1 MENREEHAILMRR
14 ATYASV
20 AVALCLIIFKILAF
34 LVTGSV
40 ALLSSLVD
48 SLLDCLASILNL
60 FAVRQSLVPADDEH
74 RFGHG
79 KAEPLAGLGQAAFIT
94 GSSIFLVLESI
105 NRIVNPKV
113 VVQGE
118 IGLLVMLFSLVA
130 TIALVTYQSYV
141 ARKTGSVA
149 IKADSIHYFSDIALN
164 TGVIIALLLT
174 TYVGWE
180 LADPVIALLI
190 ALYIVSSAWKIIK
203 QSLDQ
208 LMDRELL
215 PEQRQVI
222 IDLLESQTAIAGYHD
237 LRTRTSGTD
246 VFIQLHLDIDGSISL
261 GQAHAIASEVESSLR
276 TRFPTADI
284 LIHQDPV
291 DRD

>member
-1 MENREEHAILMRR
+1 MENREEHAVLMRR

-20 AVALCLIIFKILAF
+20 AVALCLIIFKMLAF
-34 LVTGSV
+34 LATDSV

-113 VVQGE
+113 VEQGE

-261 GQAHAIASEVESSLR
+261 GKAHAIASEVESSLR

>member
-113 VVQGE
+113 VEQGE

>member
-1 MENREEHAILMRR
+1 MENREEHAVLMRR

-20 AVALCLIIFKILAF
+20 AVALCLIIFKMLAF
-34 LVTGSV
+34 LVTDSV

-113 VVQGE
+113 VEQGE

-261 GQAHAIASEVESSLR
+261 GKAHAIASEVESSLR

>member
-1 MENREEHAILMRR
+1 MRR

-48 SLLDCLASILNL
+48 SVLDCLASIINL
-60 FAVRQSLVPADDEH
+60 LAVRQSLVPADDEH

-105 NRIVNPKV
+105 NRMVHPKV
-113 VVQGE
+113 VEQGE
-118 IGLLVMLFSLVA
+118 IGLLVMLFSLAA
-130 TIALVTYQSYV
+130 TIALVAYQSYV
-141 ARKTGSVA
+141 VRQTGSVA
-149 IKADSIHYFSDIALN
+149 IRADSIHYFSDIALN
-164 TGVIIALLLT
+164 IGVIIALLLT
-174 TYVGWE
+174 TYAGWG
-180 LADPVIALLI
+180 LADPIIALLI

-208 LMDRELL
+208 LMDRELPL
-215 PEQRQVI
+215 EQRQVI
-222 IDLLESQTAIAGYHD
+222 IDLLDSQTAIAGYHD

-261 GQAHAIASEVESSLR
+261 TEAHAIAGEVESSLR

-291 DRD
+291 DRE

>member
-1 MENREEHAILMRR
+1 M
-14 ATYASV
+14 
-20 AVALCLIIFKILAF
+20 
-34 LVTGSV
+34 
-40 ALLSSLVD
+40 
-48 SLLDCLASILNL
+48 
-60 FAVRQSLVPADDEH
+60 
-74 RFGHG
+74 
-79 KAEPLAGLGQAAFIT
+79 
-94 GSSIFLVLESI
+94 LESI